1 MKRLRQ
7 RNDLTTFPRT
17 HNQEVRESPFELKQ
31 SGPQVHGLVMHV
43 LLCGSL
49 AVIYKQTSIQIDIAF
64 QDILKLIFFFFFQ
77 SEVLLRLGRVG
88 RRKIFFSFIEA
99 NIWLPRALRGTCDD
113 PYFIDSEGVNDL
125 AKVTSWG
132 FEEKSVDFS
141 CSFSYADVV
150 CLHTCI
156 YKPLLA
162 FEKSHWTFWVFF
174 HLKVGWVRRHWEG
187 LTGSKKATGSV
198 VLSPGAGRLLQGD
211 STLITTDESQ
221 REPRQNEDSLQKMRF
236 VSRGQRN
243 WIRVIEAG
251 FTTLPLWRWLGK
263 L

>member
-1 MKRLRQ
+1 MWKPCCHLQ
-7 RNDLTTFPRT
+7 TDLHTDRHCFSRY
-17 HNQEVRESPFELKQ
+17 FE
-31 SGPQVHGLVMHV
+31 
-43 LLCGSL
+43 
-49 AVIYKQTSIQIDIAF
+49 TD
-64 QDILKLIFFFFFQ
+64 FFFFFQ

-211 STLITTDESQ
+211 STLIMTDESQ

-251 FTTLPLWRWLGK
+251 FTILPLWRWLGK